1 MQAELTRYEPPAIN
15 FHLGETPP
23 REPQGGGE
31 HTGGA
36 ARSSINNNSVG
47 ERNPYEPWNKLGVF
61 VLVIA
66 ALGLPINDLVRYA
79 VLVICAVGICCGT
92 LSRSRTAWLVA
103 AALVIASVVGQILWA
118 APRIDEGHNVFLI
131 DTPGGGL
138 ERGLPTAAFQ
148 LMAAEFNTR
157 YPPEHRCN
165 PAVDGCWRGE
175 AFPQAPFA
183 FSADSIYDR
192 RVMDSRRVTGIAF
205 ADPVWLRLGF
215 INEKGYNWNS
225 RVSDI
230 DRAARN
236 GGSFAFLHRWR
247 ITMPWFVSYRF
258 PAEFVGSSLC
268 WRGEVLWERAGERFD
283 LVAHP
288 SMQCRVLSNE
298 DIGRRIFGVSIKEEP
313 PLAMR
318 LDPTGRIRFAQLI
331 ECGLALTAAAM
342 VIGLLV
348 RWSYRRAV
356 LAFALIAATLVVV
369 FLNDAS
375 FLGGVRPF
383 DSGDDGLVYD
393 GMARVMLRHLL
404 GGDIAGA
411 FEGGEKVFY
420 FTPGM
425 RYLRMI
431 EHTVFGETYLGYL
444 SLVLLLPFLVWI
456 MFRRFLPPEWAVGM
470 TLIFVAIPIGVLF
483 GSSLVQYVKWAAR
496 GFADPAAYILF
507 LAGYA
512 LLVRRNIEGPRAA
525 FAVAWGASFLFALA
539 LLVRPNIAP
548 LAGVLLAGS
557 GIAAL
562 CQQKFARLSGLC
574 VGFLPVLAAAV
585 HNWLYGGVLVLFT
598 TTAAHPGALVMPP
611 SAYSAALTELIHFN
625 FGGEH
630 VGRAVRQLG
639 AWLAGP
645 SESYVMAP
653 VNTAAIVL
661 VIRMALWREV
671 DPWLRL
677 TALAALIQQGVGLFY
692 APAARYY
699 YLTWLLTLLV
709 STVWMQREGVVLFKR
724 RFPNLA
730 AQFAKHPARVAL
742 ARLLR
747 QAAAA

>member
-1 MQAELTRYEPPAIN
+1 MFFSIDAP
-15 FHLGETPP
+15 
-23 REPQGGGE
+23 
-31 HTGGA
+31 GGA
-36 ARSSINNNSVG
+36 
-47 ERNPYEPWNKLGVF
+47 
-61 VLVIA
+61 
-66 ALGLPINDLVRYA
+66 
-79 VLVICAVGICCGT
+79 
-92 LSRSRTAWLVA
+92 
-103 AALVIASVVGQILWA
+103 
-118 APRIDEGHNVFLI
+118 
-131 DTPGGGL
+131 L
-138 ERGLPTAAFQ
+138 ERGLPPAAFQ

-175 AFPQAPFA
+175 AYPQAPYA

-192 RVMDSRRVTGIAF
+192 RAMHSRRVTGIAF

-236 GGSFAFLHRWR
+236 GSVFAFLHRWR
-247 ITMPWFVSYRF
+247 VTMPWFVSYRF

-318 LDPTGRIRFAQLI
+318 LDPTGRIRFTQLF
-331 ECGLALTAAAM
+331 ERGLALMAAAA

-348 RWSYRRAV
+348 RWRYRRAV

-375 FLGGVRPF
+375 FIGVARPF

-393 GMARVMLRHLL
+393 GMARIMLRHLL

-456 MFRRFLPPEWAVGM
+456 MFRRFL
-470 TLIFVAIPIGVLF
+470 
-483 GSSLVQYVKWAAR
+483 
-496 GFADPAAYILF
+496 
-507 LAGYA
+507 
-512 LLVRRNIEGPRAA
+512 RRNGPWA
-525 FAVAWGASFLFALA
+525 
-539 LLVRPNIAP
+539 
-548 LAGVLLAGS
+548 
-557 GIAAL
+557 
-562 CQQKFARLSGLC
+562 
-574 VGFLPVLAAAV
+574 
-585 HNWLYGGVLVLFT
+585 
-598 TTAAHPGALVMPP
+598 
-611 SAYSAALTELIHFN
+611 
-625 FGGEH
+625 
-630 VGRAVRQLG
+630 
-639 AWLAGP
+639 
-645 SESYVMAP
+645 
-653 VNTAAIVL
+653 
-661 VIRMALWREV
+661 
-671 DPWLRL
+671 
-677 TALAALIQQGVGLFY
+677 
-692 APAARYY
+692 
-699 YLTWLLTLLV
+699 
-709 STVWMQREGVVLFKR
+709 
-724 RFPNLA
+724 
-730 AQFAKHPARVAL
+730 
-742 ARLLR
+742 
-747 QAAAA
+747 

>member
-1 MQAELTRYEPPAIN
+1 LKILPN
-15 FHLGETPP
+15 HLCCGW
-23 REPQGGGE
+23 
-31 HTGGA
+31 A
-36 ARSSINNNSVG
+36 ARLIVKN
-47 ERNPYEPWNKLGVF
+47 
-61 VLVIA
+61 
-66 ALGLPINDLVRYA
+66 
-79 VLVICAVGICCGT
+79 
-92 LSRSRTAWLVA
+92 RTAFFVA
-103 AALVIASVVGQILWA
+103 AIGFVIGQILWA

-131 DTPGGGL
+131 DPPGGGL

-175 AFPQAPFA
+175 AFPQAPYA

-192 RVMDSRRVTGIAF
+192 RAMHSRRVTGIAF

-288 SMQCRVLSNE
+288 SMQCRVLSSE

-331 ECGLALTAAAM
+331 ECGLALIAAAM
-342 VIGLLV
+342 VIGVLV
-348 RWSYRRAV
+348 RWRYRRAV
-356 LAFALIAATLVVV
+356 VAFALIAATLVVV

-404 GGDIAGA
+404 GDIAA
-411 FEGGEKVFY
+411 RSRAARRCS
-420 FTPGM
+420 TPRM

-431 EHTVFGETYLGYL
+431 EHTCSARRISAISRLFSCSPFWSGSCSAL
-444 SLVLLLPFLVWI
+444 S
-456 MFRRFLPPEWAVGM
+456 AAGM
-470 TLIFVAIPIGVLF
+470 SHGHDAHFVAIPIGVLF
-483 GSSLVQYVKWAAR
+483 GSASCNMSNGR
-496 GFADPAAYILF
+496 R
-507 LAGYA
+507 AGSPIPPPISFSGGTCSSS
-512 LLVRRNIEGPRAA
+512 RHTERPRAA
-525 FAVAWGASFLFALA
+525 FAVAWGAAFSLRSRCWSAQY
-539 LLVRPNIAP
+539 RAP
-548 LAGVLLAGS
+548 RGVLLAGS

-562 CQQKFARLSGLC
+562 CQRSFAPERPLHQLSAGSRGGAQLALWRGL
-574 VGFLPVLAAAV
+574 
-585 HNWLYGGVLVLFT
+585 GVVY
-598 TTAAHPGALVMPP
+598 HDRRPPRRALVMPP
-611 SAYSAALTELIHFN
+611 SAYAAALAELIHFG
-625 FGGEH
+625 FGGRMS
-630 VGRAVRQLG
+630 VAPCGNSARRAARTIRVLSHG
-639 AWLAGP
+639 AGEYRRHRGGHP
-645 SESYVMAP
+645 HG
-653 VNTAAIVL
+653 IVE
-661 VIRMALWREV
+661 EV

-677 TALAALIQQGVGLFY
+677 TALATLINKGTLFMRL
-692 APAARYY
+692 ARYY
-699 YLTWLLTLLV
+699 YLTWLLTLLI
-709 STVWMQREGVVLFKR
+709 TTGRMQREGLVLFQR
-724 RFPNLA
+724 RFPGLA
-730 AQFAKHPARVAL
+730 AQFAKHPARLAV

-747 QAAAA
+747 QAAGA